1 MQTLATWVWSGV
13 PPLGDACR
21 IHSTDPPKFPTLEDC
36 AQVCFVSRERQGQGK
51 LAFESVRLTFQNKV
65 TLQDPRVDLTLLQ
78 TSGAMEGAETNQ
90 GKFLGHSTNAE
101 PYSPAS
107 SDDGY
112 PEASLS
118 HSL

>member
-1 MQTLATWVWSGV
+1 MGFPHWATPAAFTVRT
-13 PPLGDACR
+13 PLSFLHWKTAAK
-21 IHSTDPPKFPTLEDC
+21 SALFPVKDRAKE
-36 AQVCFVSRERQGQGK
+36 SWP
-51 LAFESVRLTFQNKV
+51 FESVRLTFQNKV

-78 TSGAMEGAETNQ
+78 TSGAVEGAETNQ
-90 GKFLGHSTNAE
+90 GKFLGHNTNAE
-101 PYSPAS
+101 PYIPAS